1 MQHSANYME
10 RLVSQ
15 LNDELTNNILPFWIS
30 RMSDPDGGFYGRM
43 DGCGTVHTQAE
54 RGAILNARI
63 LWTFS
68 SAYRLI
74 GDKEYLTT
82 AQKAFSYIN
91 EHFVDRQYGG
101 VYWSLDCDGR
111 PLNTRKQFYAIAFM
125 IYGLSEYYRA
135 TSCVEALK
143 LAIMLFHNIEDNS
156 LDRAEGGYIEACAC
170 DWSKIEDMRLSE
182 KDQNDAK
189 TMNTHLHI
197 LEAYTGLYRVW
208 KDESLAVALKGAID
222 IFLDRII
229 QQDGHLGLFFGEDW
243 HLHSTSVSYGHDI
256 ESSWLLY
263 EAAEV
268 LGNHDILER
277 VKAVSSKIAGASL
290 EGFTPDGGME
300 YEYDSATG
308 CCNSSRDWWVQA
320 ESVVGFVNQFQLTG
334 DSIWMERA
342 IAGWEFI
349 RHHIICPDGEWY
361 WSALPDGNGSPDGQ
375 EFSHDT
381 VNDRAGF
388 WKCPYHN
395 GRMCME
401 IIGRFSDQMAMKKK
415 LYPLRFVPIASPRP
429 WGGTALVEVLGKKFS
444 EEAEGSPC
452 RLIGES
458 WELADMGG
466 QNSVVGNGYLEGK
479 TIADIMKTYQKRVVG
494 ENVFKRYGTQFPLL
508 IKFLDI
514 EGKLSVQ
521 VHPDDKVAA
530 ERYGSLGKA
539 EVWYVL
545 DAKADAKIYMGFARD
560 VSSEEFSKACKSGT
574 ADKLLNIIHPK
585 KGDVIFIKPGTVHA
599 AEGGILL
606 CEIQESSDITFRL
619 YDWGRENNPATAR
632 KMHLDE
638 ALDIIDFK
646 EYDWTGYFP
655 SGMEQG
661 LSTACIADCPQFT
674 VNHLILNDRIL
685 IRTDRR
691 DSFLIY
697 SCIKGKV
704 SLEMD
709 EENGCTKQYTL
720 KQGDTILVPAEC
732 PRFILSPLEKKS
744 ELLECFTPI
753 CQSS

>member
-1 MQHSANYME
+1 MN
-10 RLVSQ
+10 RLVTE
-15 LNDELTNNILPFWIS
+15 LNNELTNNILPFWIS
-30 RMSDPDGGFYGRM
+30 RMTDPDGGFYGRM
-43 DGCGTVHTQAE
+43 DGCGTIHTDAE
-54 RGAILNARI
+54 RGAILNARL

-74 GDKEYLTT
+74 GHKEYLVT
-82 AQKAFSYIN
+82 AQNAFSYIK
-91 EHFVDRQYGG
+91 EHFVDWQFGG
-101 VYWSLDCDGR
+101 VFWSLDSDGS
-111 PLNTRKQFYAIAFM
+111 PLDTKKQFYAIAFM

-156 LDRAEGGYIEACAC
+156 LDRTDGGYIEACTRE
-170 DWSKIEDMRLSE
+170 WSKIEDMRLSE

-208 KDESLAVALKGAID
+208 KDESLAMALKETIE

-229 QQDGHLGLFFGEDW
+229 QPDGHLGLFFGEDW
-243 HLHSTSVSYGHDI
+243 KLHSTLVSYGHDI
-256 ESSWLLY
+256 EASWLLY

-268 LGNHDILER
+268 LGDQDIMKR
-277 VKAVSSKIAGASL
+277 VKAVSSKIADAAL

-300 YEYDSATG
+300 YEYDPASG
-308 CCNSSRDWWVQA
+308 CRNSSRDWWVQA
-320 ESVVGFVNQFQLTG
+320 ESVVGFVNQFQTTG
-334 DSIWMERA
+334 DKIWMERA
-342 IAGWEFI
+342 TAGWEFI

-361 WSALPDGNGSPDGQ
+361 WSALPDGNGSPDGL
-375 EFSHDT
+375 EFSPNT
-381 VNDRAGF
+381 VDDRAGF

-401 IIGRFSDQMAMKKK
+401 VIERLSNQVIMKEK
-415 LYPLRFVPIASPRP
+415 LYPLKFIPIASPRP

-444 EEAEGSPC
+444 EEAEGCPC

-560 VSSEEFSKACKSGT
+560 VSPEEFSKACKSGT
-574 ADKLLNIIHPK
+574 ADQLLNVIHPK
-585 KGDVIFIKPGTVHA
+585 RGDVIFIKPGTVHA
-599 AEGGILL
+599 AEGGILI
-606 CEIQESSDITFRL
+606 CEIQESSDMTFRL

-638 ALDIIDFK
+638 AVDIIDYK
-646 EYDWTGYFP
+646 KYERADRLS
-655 SGMEQG
+655 SGLDQE
-661 LSTACIADCPQFT
+661 LSAECIADCPQFT
-674 VNHLILNDRIL
+674 VNHLILDDRIL
-685 IRTDRR
+685 ICTDRR

-709 EENGCTKQYTL
+709 EENEGTKKYTL
-720 KQGDTILVPAEC
+720 EQGDTILVPAEC
-732 PRFILSPLEKKS
+732 PRFTLNPLEEKS
-744 ELLECFTPI
+744 ELLESFTPS
-753 CQSS
+753 CQMS